1 MGFFRTDMVISYIY
15 LRPLRHKSELL
26 INEYVVMQLKL
37 SLCSGNT
44 SMKMLAGEYN
54 FSDLSFFCR
63 YFKQHTGMTPMQFV
77 KSEAPKKT

>member
-1 MGFFRTDMVISYIY
+1 MRYVYDHD
-15 LRPLRHKSELL
+15 LRIHS
-26 INEYVVMQLKL
+26 KL

-54 FSDLSFFCR
+54 FSDISFFCR

-77 KSEAPKKT
+77 KSEAPKRT